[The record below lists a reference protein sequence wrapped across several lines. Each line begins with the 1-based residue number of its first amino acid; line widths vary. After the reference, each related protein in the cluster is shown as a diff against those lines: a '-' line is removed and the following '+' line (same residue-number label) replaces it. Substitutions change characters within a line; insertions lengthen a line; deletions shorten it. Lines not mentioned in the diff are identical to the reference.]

1 MPDLFPEPIVKWIEQ
16 QSLKL
21 TASAPLS
28 GGCIAQI
35 LQLTLEDKQGSC
47 LELVLKQMPG
57 GAAEQ
62 LAAEVCGLQALRLSE
77 PHALRVPQVV
87 MQEGNCLLLE
97 YLPPAPPTDDFD
109 TQLGIGLALQH
120 RCQSDSGQFGFAID
134 TFCGGTRQ
142 PNQWQTDGAIFYARQ
157 RYEVLAKQNLQLN
170 RITAGLFDQI
180 LRLCDKLPELVP
192 CQPAVLL
199 HGDLWSGNV
208 ICGPQGEPALIDP
221 AAYYG
226 WAEAE
231 LAMTQMFGGF
241 SHRFYLVYEAHSNIL
256 PGWRD
261 RADLYNLYHYL
272 NHLLLFGGAY
282 HRDVERIVKYYSG

>member
-1 MPDLFPEPIVKWIEQ
+1 MPDLFPEPIAKWIGQ
-16 QSLKL
+16 QSLQL
-21 TASAPLS
+21 IASTPLS
-28 GGCIAQI
+28 GGCVAQVR
-35 LQLTLEDKQGSC
+35 QLTLQTKQGKRIQ
-47 LELVLKQMPG
+47 LVLKQMPG
-57 GAAEQ
+57 RAAEQ
-62 LAAEVCGLQALRLSE
+62 LAAEMCGLQALHLSE
-77 PHALRVPQVV
+77 PHALRVPHVV
-87 MQEGNCLLLE
+87 MQEGDCLLLE
-97 YLPPAPPTDDFD
+97 YLSPAPPADDFD

-120 RCQSDSGQFGFAID
+120 RSESDCGQFGFDTD

-142 PNQWQTDGAIFYARQ
+142 PNQWQTDGVVFYARQ
-157 RYEVLAKQNLQLN
+157 RYQVLATQSLQLN

-180 LRLCDKLPELVP
+180 LRLCDKLPELLP
-192 CQPAVLL
+192 GQLAVLL

-208 ICGPQGEPALIDP
+208 ICGPQGQPALIDP
-221 AAYYG
+221 AVYYG

-241 SHRFYLVYEAHSNIL
+241 SHRFYQVYEAHSNIL